1 MPITL
6 AGSERRRV
14 VERDAGA
21 GAVAGAADGSIVRGR
36 VGR

>member
-21 GAVAGAADGSIVRGR
+21 VAGAADGSIERGR

>member
-21 GAVAGAADGSIVRGR
+21 GAVAGAADGSIERGR